1 MWCNCTVIVRELLLH
16 ATTWLN
22 LTKYYEVEEEDHEFG
37 DSLGYIVPG
46 QPGELSKTVSKIK
59 KQGWECSSV
68 IEHLPST
75 QKC

>member
-37 DSLGYIVPG
+37 DSLGYIASLVLK
-46 QPGELSKTVSKIK
+46 QK
-59 KQGWECSSV
+59 KKKDKKNYAKC
-68 IEHLPST
+68 
-75 QKC
+75 QKSDT